1 MAEKKDN
8 ANEEELWKFNR
19 IVLTITL
26 LVSVL
31 MNIKLALFIARND
44 RTTCLQDVQH
54 GGQILTATLA
64 PHDKRELAQVNF
76 MSSEVDEYLDDM
88 DDGNELIE
96 YVNVERRNK
105 WIWTSLV
112 VGGIILA
119 AAATLTAAWAPALVA
134 GGLGRIIY
142 SLVVGASAIMAVAGS
157 IGSTVTNGKRDSYNN
172 DWQHG
177 QFMMVDATN
186 TKYYFYDVLQLHGN
200 SIHELLTR
208 STINQY
214 MAFTTNGTGSD
225 NAGGLLGYSDNGT
238 HFILTEQ
245 HYSITEL
252 INDIVDQHNADCIG
266 DCYVNNLN
274 NIHLMKK
281 TNYYQ
286 VNWASYNYDI
296 WSEEYQS
303 ETRYPGLNGQ
313 QVIDGINQGY
323 LRNGNPDTWKYC
335 MCIDGDTSGQYND
348 IPIRMGMTGEVY
360 FNTYGGIDGYCNNAH
375 CGAQC
380 QSDGCT

>member
-134 GGLGRIIY
+134 GGW
-142 SLVVGASAIMAVAGS
+142 V
-157 IGSTVTNGKRDSYNN
+157 
-172 DWQHG
+172 
-177 QFMMVDATN
+177 
-186 TKYYFYDVLQLHGN
+186 
-200 SIHELLTR
+200 E
-208 STINQY
+208 
-214 MAFTTNGTGSD
+214 
-225 NAGGLLGYSDNGT
+225 
-238 HFILTEQ
+238 
-245 HYSITEL
+245 
-252 INDIVDQHNADCIG
+252 
-266 DCYVNNLN
+266 
-274 NIHLMKK
+274 
-281 TNYYQ
+281 
-286 VNWASYNYDI
+286 
-296 WSEEYQS
+296 
-303 ETRYPGLNGQ
+303 
-313 QVIDGINQGY
+313 
-323 LRNGNPDTWKYC
+323 
-335 MCIDGDTSGQYND
+335 
-348 IPIRMGMTGEVY
+348 
-360 FNTYGGIDGYCNNAH
+360 
-375 CGAQC
+375 
-380 QSDGCT
+380 